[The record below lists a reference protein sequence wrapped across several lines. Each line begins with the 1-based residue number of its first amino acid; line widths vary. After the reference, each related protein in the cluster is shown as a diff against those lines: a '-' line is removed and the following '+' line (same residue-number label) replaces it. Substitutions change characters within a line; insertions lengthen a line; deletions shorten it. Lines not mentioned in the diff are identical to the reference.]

1 MKLQN
6 EETLL
11 RGTCTRHH
19 VQSLHPPNAT
29 NSTRQGRYTAAMRA
43 VATVAVSACFLLV
56 PIASAQFSAA
66 LQAAVIRCCD
76 AAYCYR
82 RRVMGVSVCL

>member
-11 RGTCTRHH
+11 RGTCTRHR

-29 NSTRQGRYTAAMRA
+29 NSTRQGRHTAAMRA
-43 VATVAVSACFLLV
+43 VATVAVSACFFYLCQLHRH
-56 PIASAQFSAA
+56 SFRRHRRQQG
-66 LQAAVIRCCD
+66 LD
-76 AAYCYR
+76 AA
-82 RRVMGVSVCL
+82 MLPTGLGGGVE